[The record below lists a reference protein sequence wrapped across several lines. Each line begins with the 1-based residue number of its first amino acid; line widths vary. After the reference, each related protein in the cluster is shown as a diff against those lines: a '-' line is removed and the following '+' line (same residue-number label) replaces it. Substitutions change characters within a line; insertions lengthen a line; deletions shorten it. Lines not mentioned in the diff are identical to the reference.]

1 MPPPAPA
8 PAGLRRPH
16 APHPRRMLATRG
28 PPAGSPAAAGSSRK
42 SPAPASKRLGPP
54 GRGSPSRPR
63 GGVRDRPLG
72 GQAGPGGASHV
83 DGAGPAPRPCQDGAH
98 PARAPQP
105 LPCARRCSR
114 RISATGAHTA
124 PPWTSRRVP
133 PARLPARANPRR
145 RLPGCAGPPRWW
157 CRTGRRQPTR
167 TPGRTPAAQS
177 PRAGPGQARA
187 SGVNRIAHRLSS
199 SGRFPGAGMILIPSW
214 IQTLHHTQ
222 NDPPPE

>member
-54 GRGSPSRPR
+54 GQGSPSRPR

-72 GQAGPGGASHV
+72 GRAGPGGASHV

-124 PPWTSRRVP
+124 PPWTSRRAPRPPPGPREPPTPAPRVRRAPSVVVPDRSPATDPNPRADPGRAESRGRP
-133 PARLPARANPRR
+133 PAHRPRAAN
-145 RLPGCAGPPRWW
+145 
-157 CRTGRRQPTR
+157 
-167 TPGRTPAAQS
+167 TPGPVRDRPGRPAS
-177 PRAGPGQARA
+177 TG
-187 SGVNRIAHRLSS
+187 SHIV
-199 SGRFPGAGMILIPSW
+199 
-214 IQTLHHTQ
+214 
-222 NDPPPE
+222 

>member
-133 PARLPARANPRR
+133 PPASRPARTPDAGSPGAPGPLGGGAGPVAGNRPEPPGGPRPRR
-145 RLPGCAGPPRWW
+145 VPGPVRD
-157 CRTGRRQPTR
+157 R
-167 TPGRTPAAQS
+167 PGRPAS
-177 PRAGPGQARA
+177 TG
-187 SGVNRIAHRLSS
+187 SHIV
-199 SGRFPGAGMILIPSW
+199 
-214 IQTLHHTQ
+214 
-222 NDPPPE
+222 